1 MQEVQK
7 NESQAFYEDVVRE
20 VVEDFS
26 RRQMERAQI
35 EKQWEL
41 NLNYLSGNQYCEIA
55 SNGDLEETEKY
66 YFWQSRESRPKYRCY
81 WFRKW
86 L

>member
-1 MQEVQK
+1 MSKVQR
-7 NESQAFYEDVVRE
+7 ESNQAFYEDVVRD

-41 NLNYLSGNQYCEIA
+41 NLNYLSGNQYCEI
-55 SNGDLEETEKY
+55 SSKTRLKINS
-66 YFWQSRESRPKYRCY
+66 F
-81 WFRKW
+81 
-86 L
+86 